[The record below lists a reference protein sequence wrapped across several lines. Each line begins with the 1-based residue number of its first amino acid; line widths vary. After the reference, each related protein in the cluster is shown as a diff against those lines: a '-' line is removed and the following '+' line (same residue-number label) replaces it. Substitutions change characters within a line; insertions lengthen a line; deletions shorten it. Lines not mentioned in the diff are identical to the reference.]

1 MTTVVLI
8 AFAAVLHFAAHVL
21 TAYGAALFE
30 ADRDLNRGRA
40 AGLSIAALALSALGI
55 AVAVLA

>member
-1 MTTVVLI
+1 MTTAALI

-30 ADRDLNRGRA
+30 ADRSQKDRA
-40 AGLSIAALALSALGI
+40 EVISIAALALSALGI